1 MLSKRGILL
10 FSGGLDSLL
19 AARLL
24 LDQGIELIGLH
35 FLLPFTPPDIDPEE
49 LSSSHRATLMGLSLI
64 HYRCDKE
71 YMELVRHPP
80 HGYGKNM
87 NPCIDCKIYFLKR
100 ARELMEEKN
109 ASFVATGEV
118 VGQRPLSQMKHML
131 NHVEKASGLK
141 GFLLRPL
148 SAKLLKPTVAETDGI
163 VDRNALLN
171 ISGRSRKVQLELAAR
186 HQISDYSS
194 PAGGCLLTD
203 KNISKRLMDLFRY
216 IPDYTMTDVYLLTI
230 GRHIRINKSLKIIVS
245 RNEGENIE
253 LEKYR
258 ESADGFIVPDFKGP
272 SILVKG
278 VIEDDDVNF
287 IGSIMLRYRNKSDKN
302 NRIMIYMRGEQPKTR
317 AVRNPI
323 SDSILKP
330 IMI

>member
-1 MLSKRGILL
+1 MLNRRGILL

-19 AARLL
+19 AARVL

-35 FLLPFTPPDIDPEE
+35 FLLPFTPPDSDPKE
-49 LSSSHRATLMGLSLI
+49 LSVSQRASLMGLSLI
-64 HYRCDKE
+64 HYRCDRE
-71 YMELVRHPP
+71 YMEMVRHPP

-87 NPCIDCKIYFLKR
+87 NPCIDCKIYFLER
-100 ARELMEEKN
+100 ARELMEEEN

-118 VGQRPLSQMKHML
+118 VGQRPLSQMKHMM
-131 NHVEKASGLK
+131 NHIEKSSGLK

-148 SAKLLKPTVAETDGI
+148 SAKLLAPTRAEADGI

-171 ISGRSRKVQLELAAR
+171 ISGRSRKIQMKLVAR
-186 HQISDYSS
+186 YKITEYSS

-203 KNISKRLMDLFRY
+203 KNMSKRLMDLFSY
-216 IPDYTMTDVYLLTI
+216 IPDYTMTDVYLLTV
-230 GRHIRINKSLKIIVS
+230 GRHMRINKSLKIIVS
-245 RNEGENIE
+245 RNERENIE

-272 SILVKG
+272 SILAKG
-278 VIEDDDVNF
+278 VIDDNDIGF
-287 IGSIMLRYRNKSDKN
+287 IGSIMLRYRNRLDKN
-302 NRIMIYMRGEQPKTR
+302 NRIVIYRRGVRPTTR
-317 AVRNPI
+317 PVHNPVL
-323 SDSILKP
+323 DSILKP

>member
-1 MLSKRGILL
+1 MLHRRGIIL

-19 AARLL
+19 AARVL

-49 LSSSHRATLMGLSLI
+49 LSVSHRATLIGLSLI
-64 HYRCDKE
+64 NYRCDKE
-71 YMELVRHPP
+71 YMEMVRHPP

-100 ARELMEEKN
+100 ARELMEEEN
-109 ASFVATGEV
+109 ASFIATGEV
-118 VGQRPLSQMKHML
+118 VGQRPLSQMKHMM
-131 NHVEKASGLK
+131 NHIEKSSGLK

-148 SAKLLKPTVAETDGI
+148 SAKLLEPTRAETDGI

-171 ISGRSRKVQLELAAR
+171 ISGRSRKIQMELAAR
-186 HQISDYSS
+186 YRITEYSS

-203 KNISKRLMDLFRY
+203 KNMSKRLMDLFSY

-230 GRHIRINKSLKIIVS
+230 GRHMRINKSLKIIVS
-245 RNEGENIE
+245 RNERENIE

-272 SILVKG
+272 SILARG
-278 VIEDDDVNF
+278 VIDDDDVGF
-287 IGSIMLRYRNKSDKN
+287 IGSIMLRYRNRLDKN
-302 NRIMIYMRGEQPKTR
+302 NRIVIYRRGEQPRTR
-317 AVRNPI
+317 PVHNPVL
-323 SDSILKP
+323 DSTLKP